1 MESELFSKYSYRLK
15 EIIKRNKDNT
25 YETALAAIA
34 AYANLSYYWNQYYS
48 DDEIENIICKLS
60 ENLLPFD
67 SYEVIEDNNTVLF
80 YDGFG
85 IDTRGLGA
93 IYAKA
98 LTDLGYNVV
107 WVTNEKSKGNI
118 PTIESILYQSNSKIE
133 FINMRDSYVQQI
145 NELNKQFQK
154 YKPSKAFF
162 YTTPNDVSAELVFY
176 HYRNIVKR
184 FQINLTDHA
193 FWLGLNAFD
202 YCIEFRDYGAGISRV
217 YRHIP
222 VEKIVLLPYYPWIDK
237 DISFEGFPFDYTA
250 KKILFSGG
258 FLYKTIGGENK
269 YYQIVKRVL
278 TENTDTVF
286 LYAGS
291 GDDSELMKLSSI
303 FPNRVFHIQE
313 RKDIFA
319 LIQHIDVYLNTY
331 PMVGGLMM
339 QYAAVAG
346 KPPIT
351 LLDREIEDAS
361 GILLNQENAKIE
373 FFSVDD
379 VVSEINHLLNDKEY
393 RNERSEEIKKCV
405 PSQEDFTKNLSD
417 ILKENAEYRHADCP
431 DTERFRKEYI
441 GKFNKIIVEDAI
453 GIRKNKS
460 LFRYFPALFI
470 DRKMRKI
477 FRNNI

>member
-1 MESELFSKYSYRLK
+1 MTLDLFTKYSEKLK
-15 EIIKRNKDNT
+15 KIARKNKYDHFEIS
-25 YETALAAIA
+25 LAAISS
-34 AYANLSYYWNQYYS
+34 YANLSYSWNQYYS
-48 DDEIENIICKLS
+48 DTEIEDIVCELS
-60 ENLLPFD
+60 DRILPF
-67 SYEVIEDNNTVLF
+67 EKNINNTNDNIVLF

-85 IDTRGLGA
+85 LDTRGLAA

-98 LTDLGYNVV
+98 LITLGYQVV
-107 WVTNEKSKGNI
+107 WVTNEKSKYHI
-118 PTIESILYQSNSKIE
+118 PTIESFLNKGISNIE
-133 FINMRDSYVQQI
+133 YINMRNSYVKRI
-145 NELNKQFQK
+145 NQLNDLFKK
-154 YKPSKAFF
+154 YGPSKAFY
-162 YTTPNDVSAELVFY
+162 YTSPEDVCAEIVFY

-222 VEKIVLLPYYPWIDK
+222 KEKIVLLPYYPIIDR
-237 DISFEGFPFDYTA
+237 DITFEGFSFDYKG